1 MNMLGTSAFEASES
15 CTQEFLLSVAS
26 AVNSLVDPS
35 DLAKCLGISLNDTD
49 EGDTARDKA
58 LNLFLLWQSANCG
71 ANSKAKFF
79 TCLQQLNNASINE
92 ILIKKYHAGWLK
104 SLYYKYCMGVVNFV

>member
-15 CTQEFLLSVAS
+15 CTQELLLSVAS
-26 AVNSLVDPS
+26 AVSSLVDLS

-49 EGDTARDKA
+49 EGDTVRDKA
-58 LNLFLLWQSANCG
+58 LKLFLLWQSTNCG
-71 ANSKAKFF
+71 TNSKAKFF

-92 ILIKKYHAGWLK
+92 ILIKKYHAGWSK
-104 SLYYKYCMGVVNFV
+104 SLYYKYCMGVVDFV